1 MLKILNSK
9 ICEKKTKAC
18 IKALKKHKHKSV
30 KHTHTTHHHHTKHKH
45 KHKHKTTHGNHH
57 NITIKINSDKTATQ
71 KKAVTNPFYAP
82 LPYTPNPPPSGFIN
96 YSRPPGLTSFDPKL
110 AKSLKELAENNK
122 NMAGLYTTLLAES
135 KAKGGEIHGKG
146 FGSGNVSEEFDGDAD
161 YDDEESS
168 AESTGPADEFLKT
181 TSSGGL
187 FKDRTVNK
195 SPKHRPRPG
204 GHDVKEGPG
213 VKAEKVP
220 TPTLKKPSTPR
231 GAFLPDISNPGS
243 ASTPSTANR
252 KPPTNAFG
260 GKTGGGTLEPKLEDL
275 TMGGGGAGAASPAAT
290 TPGKSQGK
298 IKWDFLTKYTNWK
311 PRREEYPNALYS
323 KYPEPILPGDKTEAA
338 YMARAATQRKRD
350 VLQKDKTKPEERRRE
365 RKRSNKETYEQ
376 KADRKKLN
384 QPDAD

>member
-110 AKSLKELAENNK
+110 AKSLKDLTDQTK
-122 NMAGLYTTLLAES
+122 NMAGLYTTLLS
-135 KAKGGEIHGKG
+135 KTKVKGAKD
-146 FGSGNVSEEFDGDAD
+146 FGS
-161 YDDEESS
+161 
-168 AESTGPADEFLKT
+168 ADEFGGGEGYSDE
-181 TSSGGL
+181 SSGESEVPEPTDPAARRRKGKKFYDGSIDDPENAHL
-187 FKDRTVNK
+187 RNPNPPK
-195 SPKHRPRPG
+195 SNEPKN
-204 GHDVKEGPG
+204 D
-213 VKAEKVP
+213 VKAEP
-220 TPTLKKPSTPR
+220 PLKRQSSAK
-231 GAFLPDISNPGS
+231 LPPIGESGD
-243 ASTPSTANR
+243 STPST
-252 KPPTNAFG
+252 PTSALGG
-260 GKTGGGTLEPKLEDL
+260 GKGKGTLRPKIELPTDL

-298 IKWDFLTKYTNWK
+298 IKWNYLTKYTDWK
-311 PRREEYPNALYS
+311 PTRREEYPNALYS

-338 YMARAATQRKRD
+338 YMDRAATQRKRD

-365 RKRSNKETYEQ
+365 RKRSNKVTYEQ